1 MKKIDTAVGIVRNTP
16 DKSLALSEIMNILG
30 VSRANAFVYFT
41 KATKTLSSYD
51 TVDKVMTGKVSKV
64 TETPVAR
71 RTKKT
76 ADIDAVI
83 ASLKGTTAS
92 PFAGLGA

>member
-51 TVDKVMTGKVSKV
+51 TVDKATGVQV
-64 TETPVAR
+64 RATVAR
-71 RTKKT
+71 AKRAKKT